1 MINNILE
8 NPFENSRLSDE
19 HFALLAQGHLYYLKA
34 HQNTENNTS
43 EYTAMIALVEPLYNK
58 YRKWLSD
65 QETTITTKKGK
76 TITVN
81 GVVKEF
87 TAFVTNLYDEIYSW
101 KRKKP
106 VAFNALFPNGKTGY
120 NKMRKTETETIMQR
134 LNDACQ
140 AEPNLKQAFKDQ
152 SNELLNQYKSVR
164 NAQLATKGEVKEG
177 SFDGNT
183 IRLELATGMYL
194 VLLDLIKLHVN
205 DKQNV
210 KSFYDAQFINPKPT
224 KRINKLEM
232 PKA

>member
-19 HFALLAQGHLYYLKA
+19 HFGLLAQGHLNYLKA
-34 HQNTENNTS
+34 YQNTENNTG

-58 YRKWLSD
+58 YRKWLSN
-65 QETTITTKKGK
+65 QETTVTTKKGK

-81 GVVKEF
+81 SVLNEF
-87 TAFVTNLYDEIYSW
+87 IGFVTNLYDEVYSW

-106 VAFNALFPNGKTGY
+106 VAFNALFPNGKEEY
-120 NKMRKTETETIMQR
+120 NKMKKTEAETIMQR

-140 AEPNLKQAFKDQ
+140 LEIDLKQEFKDK
-152 SNELLNQYKSVR
+152 SIEILNQYISVR
-164 NAQLATKGEVKEG
+164 NAQLTKKGEVKEG

-183 IRLELATGMYL
+183 IRIELATGMYL

-205 DKQNV
+205 DKPRV
-210 KSFYDAQFINPKPT
+210 KSFYDAQFINPKPAKKT
-224 KRINKLEM
+224 SKPIKE
-232 PKA
+232 